1 MGYIVMSKKLQ
12 NIMKLKNTGERDK
25 KLLEY
30 LVSLG
35 GIIYRISSSKE
46 RIIEDVVSKII
57 ELERSQREEKL
68 WIIALL
74 SAIASILSALAA
86 WVAVNK

>member
-1 MGYIVMSKKLQ
+1 MSR
-12 NIMKLKNTGERDK
+12 KLKKIMSIKNIGERDK

>member
-1 MGYIVMSKKLQ
+1 MSKKLK
-12 NIMKLKNTGERDK
+12 NIMKLKNIGERDK

-30 LVSLG
+30 LASLG
-35 GIIYRISSSKE
+35 GTIYRMSSSKE

-86 WVAVNK
+86 WFAVNK

>member
-1 MGYIVMSKKLQ
+1 MSR
-12 NIMKLKNTGERDK
+12 KLKKIMSIKNIGERDK

-46 RIIEDVVSKII
+46 RIIEDVVSKIR